1 MGSVRDRELDDRVAR
16 VLNRH
21 AAVGLA
27 VGVVRAGALASFST
41 HGLAD
46 VASGTPVSE
55 DTAFRVGSITK
66 TFTAIAA
73 MQLVERG
80 WLDLDAP
87 VADHLR
93 TFRLVAAD
101 PRWRPATLRHLLT
114 HTAGIGE
121 VRRPGD
127 LLRPVF
133 GEMVRPGRPVPPL
146 AAYYRR
152 GVRLRAEPGTRW
164 RYTGHGFAV
173 VGQVVED
180 VTGVPL
186 GRYLRRHV
194 FEPLGMTG
202 TRLSPP
208 DPVGCLA
215 TGYALGRA
223 GVRRVPDLQ
232 QVTAAAGAAVS
243 TPGDMARY
251 LAALLGG
258 GANAHGA
265 VLTPSSMAT
274 MFAPQY
280 RPDHRIPGMG
290 LAFFRGDAG
299 GRPVVEHGGLVP
311 GFDSQIVVAPDDGVA
326 VMAFTNGTRG
336 GMFWLPAETDVLLRA
351 ELGIAPETVRGDVP
365 QRPESWGD
373 VCGRYRLPGP
383 LTDARA
389 RAMAGAGVDVVVRG
403 GRLWLRVRTPVP
415 VARRGFPLHP
425 DDPADPDVFRLDL
438 SRFGMATARVVV
450 SRDPDGRASA
460 VHFDR
465 GQLLSAY
472 RRGTRPDPVPDRQ
485 EKQPCSTSHRSTST
499 PGPPAS

>member
-1 MGSVRDRELDDRVAR
+1 MGSIRDRELSDRVDR

-21 AAVGLA
+21 PAVGLA
-27 VGVVRAGALASFST
+27 VGVVRLGAPDAFVA

-46 VASGTPVSE
+46 VASHTPVTE
-55 DTAFRVGSITK
+55 ETAVRVGSITK

-73 MQLVERG
+73 MQLVEQG
-80 WLDLDAP
+80 LVDLDGP

-101 PRWRPATLRHLLT
+101 PSWRPATLRHLLT

-121 VRRPGD
+121 VRWPGD

-133 GEMVRPGRPVPPL
+133 GEMARAGRPAPSL

-152 GVRLRAEPGTRW
+152 GLPVRAEPGTRW

-202 TRLSPP
+202 THLSPP
-208 DPVGCLA
+208 DPVGALA
-215 TGYALGRA
+215 TGYVVGRSGA
-223 GVRRVPDLQ
+223 RPVTDLQ

-243 TPGDMARY
+243 TPRDMARY

-258 GANAHGA
+258 GANAHGT

-280 RPDHRIPGMG
+280 RPDPRIPGMG

-299 GRPVVEHGGLVP
+299 GHPVVEHGGLVP

-336 GMFWLPAETDVLLRA
+336 GMFWLPAETDALLRA
-351 ELGIAPETVRGDVP
+351 SLGVAPETVRDDVP
-365 QRPESWGD
+365 QRPETWGD
-373 VCGRYRLPGP
+373 LCGRYTVRGP
-383 LTDARA
+383 VTDARA
-389 RAMAGAGVDVVVRG
+389 RAMAGAGVDVVVRR

-415 VARRGFPLHP
+415 AARRGFPLHP

-438 SRFGMATARVVV
+438 SRFGMATARVVF
-450 SRDPDGRASA
+450 SRDPDGRTSA

-465 GQLLSAY
+465 GQLLSARK
-472 RRGTRPDPVPDRQ
+472 RRPRPGPATDRQ
-485 EKQPCSTSHRSTST
+485 EEQPCSTSHSSTSN
-499 PGPPAS
+499 PGSPAS